1 MTMIRNPVF
10 PTFDRQVINLFCCS
24 KSNVSYYS
32 FYFQLT
38 AFKLSFPA
46 REIIARVA
54 ILEAILG
61 LLLSATPNALFGIN
75 ILVALNELHCLLCM
89 L

>member
-1 MTMIRNPVF
+1 MIMPMIRNPIL

-32 FYFQLT
+32 VCFQLT

-54 ILEAILG
+54 ILEAILC
-61 LLLSATPNALFGIN
+61 LLLSATPPNAMFG
-75 ILVALNELHCLLCM
+75 ILVAD
-89 L
+89 